1 MMTGITRVRR
11 GHVLGF
17 EQSEN
22 SVFHLERI
30 LDSFGFTEPEVF
42 AALDEFGL
50 SDRKEELKQ
59 YVIHS
64 TPSWEMRN
72 MNCS

>member
-1 MMTGITRVRR
+1 MFSDLNNLKIVSSTSKGCY
-11 GHVLGF
+11 
-17 EQSEN
+17 
-22 SVFHLERI
+22 
-30 LDSFGFTEPEVF
+30 DSFGFTEPEVF